1 MNHALALASALSD
14 FISLRST
21 VSTTFFVFVNFFHR
35 SDRVVFLSA
44 VREATQSSTH
54 CQQLFSTFRFF
65 HSLDAL
71 SSLRGVNLVKT
82 TLAVNNFFA
91 ASEKNPCGTLS
102 SARRPRRSLC
112 HCQSPLRPALAA
124 SVRREKRLWTL
135 SRQRSRHFFSFL
147 KKSSFLHYFKKLKG
161 GFFDASSSSNHL
173 FSLFYRGMRRAL
185 ACFRC
190 RAVQKS
196 GLSRRVQPLVSL
208 TN

>member
-1 MNHALALASALSD
+1 MPWRLPHRSVSLSH
-14 FISLRST
+14 FTAPCQQL
-21 VSTTFFVFVNFFHR
+21 FFVFVNFCRR
-35 SDRVVFLSA
+35 SGKVVFLSA
-44 VREATQSSTH
+44 ACEATQSSTH

-65 HSLDAL
+65 SSTRRVVVVARCEPSQNHSRCQQPFCDI
-71 SSLRGVNLVKT
+71 R
-82 TLAVNNFFA
+82 
-91 ASEKNPCGTLS
+91 KNPCGTLS

-124 SVRREKRLWTL
+124 SVRRKKRLWTL

>member
-1 MNHALALASALSD
+1 MPWRLPQRSVILSH
-14 FISLRST
+14 F
-21 VSTTFFVFVNFFHR
+21 TTPCQQLFFVFVNFFHR
-35 SDRVVFLSA
+35 SGKVVFLSA

-65 HSLDAL
+65 SSTRRVVVVARCEPSQNHSRCQQLFCDI
-71 SSLRGVNLVKT
+71 R
-82 TLAVNNFFA
+82 
-91 ASEKNPCGTLS
+91 KNPCWTLS

-112 HCQSPLRPALAA
+112 HCQSPLRPALTA

-161 GFFDASSSSNHL
+161 GFFDASSSSNLL

>member
-1 MNHALALASALSD
+1 MPWRLPHRSVSLSH
-14 FISLRST
+14 FTAPCQQL
-21 VSTTFFVFVNFFHR
+21 FFVFVNFCRR
-35 SDRVVFLSA
+35 SGKVVFLSA
-44 VREATQSSTH
+44 ACEATQSSTH

-65 HSLDAL
+65 SSTRRVVVVARCESSQNHSRCQQPFCDI
-71 SSLRGVNLVKT
+71 R
-82 TLAVNNFFA
+82 
-91 ASEKNPCGTLS
+91 KNPCGTLS

-124 SVRREKRLWTL
+124 SVRRKKRLWTL